1 MDRDSLPNERALGV
15 YWYVEHDSLGFKVC
29 LRNSQPTRRGI
40 LSVVS
45 SVFDPIG
52 LVSPFVLVAK
62 QLLQTLCKDDI
73 GWDDHIDDKTLKD
86 LKEFKNIIYISC
98 GFDSFIRDLAEL
110 RKTHLVVKTAM
121 FDQFPYTEHIESGA
135 ILSRIAPN

>member
-1 MDRDSLPNERALGV
+1 MKRKNIFFGRLSGKETLEAYKGIREFRRLNSLNLDEFNFETIFL
-15 YWYVEHDSLGFKVC
+15 
-29 LRNSQPTRRGI
+29 
-40 LSVVS
+40 
-45 SVFDPIG
+45 DPPREG
-52 LVSPFVLVAK
+52 L
-62 QLLQTLCKDDI
+62 DE
-73 GWDDHIDDKTLKD
+73 KTLKD